1 MSKYSG
7 YGKVLYNESPRS
19 IMRVALKRSLIII
32 AVIALTA
39 LFFYIDKDG
48 LRDSA
53 NPGKPVDLL
62 GVIYFTI
69 VTITTLG
76 YGDIVPVTHNSRLF
90 DAIFVTIVRIFTYL
104 TILTTAFELTLPKI
118 MEGFMIKKLIE
129 RTKDHTIICGFGR
142 IGREILSTIL
152 KEGHDPRQIVV
163 IDSREEKAAWA
174 AEQGVAALRGNA
186 ENEELLKMAD
196 VYNAKRIFL
205 CTDQDHTN
213 LMICLTARSM
223 SEKVEIVTV
232 SLEKENVKIFK
243 KSGADRVINI
253 PELLSVEMLKE
264 AKAPVM
270 AQETQADEKDEK
282 KDS

>member
-1 MSKYSG
+1 
-7 YGKVLYNESPRS
+7 
-19 IMRVALKRSLIII
+19 MRVALKRSLIII